1 MAGMNKTVFIRDEQ
15 NKTLT
20 IERVFNAP
28 QSKVWRALTDPV
40 LLDQWWAPKPWTAE
54 TQSFDF
60 RPGGHWH
67 YVMKGPDG
75 ERHGGWMDYLSI
87 DPETSYAARDAFVD
101 EAGNKNPDLPSM
113 HILTTLQE
121 QGNATKVIVV
131 NTFASLDD
139 LQKIIEMGA
148 EQGFAMAQDQLEE
161 ILAKAA

>member
-1 MAGMNKTVFIRDEQ
+1 MNKTQFTRDEQ

-28 QSKVWRALTDPV
+28 QKKVWRALTDPV
-40 LLDQWWAPKPWTAE
+40 LLDQWWAPKPWKAE
-54 TQSFDF
+54 TKSFDF

-67 YVMKGPDG
+67 YAMNGPNG
-75 ERHGGWMDYLSI
+75 EQHWGWMDFLSI
-87 DPETSYAARDAFVD
+87 DPETSYSASDAFVD
-101 EAGNKNPDLPSM
+101 EAGNKTPDMPATT
-113 HILTTLQE
+113 HILTTLE
-121 QGNATKVIVV
+121 AQGDSTKVIVL

-139 LQKIIEMGA
+139 LQKIIEMGV